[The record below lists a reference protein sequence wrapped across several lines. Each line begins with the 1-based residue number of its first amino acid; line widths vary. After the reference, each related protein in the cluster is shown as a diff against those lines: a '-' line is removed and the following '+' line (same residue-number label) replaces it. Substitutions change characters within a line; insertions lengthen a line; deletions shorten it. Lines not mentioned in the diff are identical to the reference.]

1 MDDMTRNISKGIHIS
16 SPKLLLEAG
25 RKRLAKKKKIKRG
38 IWINLD
44 IFRWVCVCVRE
55 PEAAFKEGRA
65 KMFAG
70 LEQFCARK
78 LIPVIMARSSVLWSL
93 NGIY

>member
-25 RKRLAKKKKIKRG
+25 RKRLAKKREIKRG

-44 IFRWVCVCVRE
+44 IFRWGESQKRLLR
-55 PEAAFKEGRA
+55 KEEQ

-70 LEQFCARK
+70 LEGFCARK
-78 LIPVIMARSSVLWSL
+78 LILVIMARSKFSWSL
-93 NGIY
+93 NGTY